1 MSEAPRARPLPGP
14 ARLPVHPH
22 QIEVQDFGSYALIAD
37 LRPAADFALDHVPG
51 AVNLPWARTSAP
63 HPSPPP
69 ESDADIDA
77 DPAARLMPGDRT
89 ASPAAVPAGVEEPI
103 DGLPYALHVQLARLA
118 PGDAVLLYD
127 GRGGL
132 DSHEAA
138 TRLRAQGIDTD
149 VLPGGYA
156 SYRRW
161 VAASVDL
168 LARALDFVW
177 VRSAPGGAAQAVVS
191 TVAAQGVQV
200 LPLASLLGHRL
211 LPGLSLRGEPGTS
224 PGMSPGLT
232 QAAFESAL
240 VDGLRRL
247 DPGRPVWVDEC
258 LWVAGCVSLPRPLGD
273 RWQQSPAVRVELTW
287 DRRPAVIDALG
298 RTGNDAALAWLDALP
313 DAVMVGHADVIAR
326 ARALGAQAQGAE
338 AVSLLVAELIDPLYA
353 DLAAPARPTQEAGLR
368 PASADPVEVWSAL
381 QRLPDPWPGRLRPDP
396 DQISP

>member
-1 MSEAPRARPLPGP
+1 
-14 ARLPVHPH
+14 VHPH

-37 LRPAADFALDHVPG
+37 LRPAPDFALDHVPG

-69 ESDADIDA
+69 GSDAGIDD
-77 DPAARLMPGDRT
+77 DPAARLMPGDR
-89 ASPAAVPAGVEEPI
+89 AVSPAAVPAGVEEPI
-103 DGLPYALHVQLARLA
+103 DGLPYGLHVQLARLA

-191 TVAAQGVQV
+191 AVAAQGVQV
-200 LPLASLLGHRL
+200 LPLASLLGQRL
-211 LPGLSLRGEPGTS
+211 LPGLSLLGEPGTS
-224 PGMSPGLT
+224 PGMSLGLTPGLS

-240 VDGLRRL
+240 VDVLRRL

-258 LWVAGCVSLPRPLGD
+258 LWVAESVSLPRPLGD
-273 RWQQSPAVRVELTW
+273 RWQQSPAVRVELAW

-298 RTGNDAALAWLDALP
+298 RTGEDAALAWVDALP
-313 DAVMVGHADVIAR
+313 DALMLGHADVIAR
-326 ARALGAQAQGAE
+326 ARALAAQARGAE
-338 AVSLLVAELIDPLYA
+338 AVSLLVAELVDPLYA
-353 DLAAPARPTQEAGLR
+353 DLAAPSRQMQEAGLR
-368 PASADPVEVWSAL
+368 PTSSDPADVWSAL